1 MNIRCAFCQT
11 PYTLSRN
18 ELLFALQKIEN
29 EKLNH
34 YDAHC
39 PRCRRATQLPR
50 QRIEMAF
57 PNWRQALQEATSAPV
72 AETPAVPVPIQ
83 PANFMETAVTEPI
96 KKEAP
101 APAKIQ
107 PVKLV
112 ETVVKK
118 TAEKAKA
125 APAKT
130 AKKPVPA
137 KATAGK
143 AKPAASKKTPAK
155 PATSKAKK
163 TGKK

>member
-18 ELLFALQKIEN
+18 ELLFALQKIDS

-50 QRIEMAF
+50 QRLEMAF
-57 PNWRQALQEATSAPV
+57 PNWRQALQEAASAPV
-72 AETPAVPVPIQ
+72 AETPPAAPIPPQ
-83 PANFMETAVTEPI
+83 SVSIETSVTEPI
-96 KKEAP
+96 KKAEP

-107 PVKLV
+107 PVKPV
-112 ETVVKK
+112 EVVVKK
-118 TAEKAKA
+118 IAEKTKA
-125 APAKT
+125 APAKP

-137 KATAGK
+137 KATASK

-155 PATSKAKK
+155 PAASKAKK